1 MFSGNA
7 FSTAP
12 FSALALSGEDLVIS
26 GVSASFS
33 LGTVTVQIP
42 LSQDVTGQQVAASL
56 GTVSAEAFVIQ
67 NITGIEISASL
78 GSATASF
85 PLTQVVTGAEIQ
97 FSVGDVAVP
106 ISGVSAQFYV
116 GIVAAYSW
124 TDIADPTS
132 SWAEIPDQSSTWVP
146 VQTAPAPN
154 WIEV

>member
-12 FSALALSGEDLVIS
+12 FSALAASSQDAVVS

-42 LSQDVTGQQVAASL
+42 LSQDVTGQQVTASI
-56 GTVSAEAFVIQ
+56 GTVSAEAFVVQ
-67 NITGIEISASL
+67 NITGISISASL
-78 GSATASF
+78 GSAAVEI
-85 PLTQVVTGAEIQ
+85 PLTQVVTGSEIQ
-97 FSVGDVAVP
+97 FSIGDIAIP
-106 ISGVSAQFYV
+106 INGVSAQFYV

-132 SWAEIPDQSSTWVP
+132 SWAEIPDQSSAWVP